1 MAVSIGTGTAR
12 RSTLFSAGWVL
23 AQFLSFEAVFVL
35 FLYSNEIKVL
45 LPPLPIDETVIF
57 AVISM
62 GIGAWIISRE
72 GLYLPGLVIACTAFL
87 FVGFALV
94 SWGWTPSRILFKQR
108 IAYLLV
114 FNMWCVIGG
123 GMIIASS
130 RARTLRF
137 LCLMLVLALVVA
149 ADGMRIYIQ
158 YGNFRTLDMWDEL
171 GFTRTYLNWGYTVAD
186 GAAIAVVIGLYSRFL
201 SVKQLALFGC
211 FLLCAMFLMV
221 GGARGPLLG
230 IGLAGLVVI
239 AVRLPRIGPD
249 RFEVSV
255 GQIAGIT
262 IGIMAVG
269 MIVVMIA
276 SGRATTTLN
285 RFVTLAD
292 QAEGEKG
299 VTGASRWLYWP
310 AAVRYYLESPIIG
323 YGFASFS
330 YVFHNG
336 SERQGGHPHNV
347 VLETAA
353 ELGTVG
359 LVLFFL
365 FVWSGVRHVS
375 LRRLRKDPLM
385 VCVLA
390 YFLTAIQG
398 SMFAKELAG
407 GRKLFF
413 AVALFAVPA
422 AGHALRAARSGTRP
436 PIAHG
441 AGSPRPF
448 PTDP

>member
-1 MAVSIGTGTAR
+1 M
-12 RSTLFSAGWVL
+12 
-23 AQFLSFEAVFVL
+23 
-35 FLYSNEIKVL
+35 
-45 LPPLPIDETVIF
+45 
-57 AVISM
+57 
-62 GIGAWIISRE
+62 
-72 GLYLPGLVIACTAFL
+72 
-87 FVGFALV
+87 
-94 SWGWTPSRILFKQR
+94 
-108 IAYLLV
+108 
-114 FNMWCVIGG
+114 
-123 GMIIASS
+123 
-130 RARTLRF
+130 
-137 LCLMLVLALVVA
+137 
-149 ADGMRIYIQ
+149 
-158 YGNFRTLDMWDEL
+158 

-201 SVKQLALFGC
+201 SLKQLALFGC
-211 FLLCAMFLMV
+211 FLLCATFLMV

-230 IGLAGLVVI
+230 VGLAGLVVI

-330 YVFHNG
+330 YVFHSG
-336 SERQGGHPHNV
+336 SERPGGHPHNV

-353 ELGTVG
+353 ELGTIG
-359 LVLFFL
+359 LILFFL
-365 FVWSGVRHVS
+365 FVWSGVRHAS
-375 LRRLRKDPLM
+375 LRRLGKDPLM

-390 YFLTAIQG
+390 YFLTAIQS

-407 GRKLFF
+407 GRKLFL

-422 AGHALRAARSGTRP
+422 ASHALRAARSGTRP